1 LREAVALGGGVQA
14 KGIVII
20 TMEIG
25 ETLSLRLSQRE
36 GAVAMVV
43 GLRLLRHTVAQAA
56 RAAMAGLRLAIVFMA
71 QAEVGVPAERV
82 VRAEEVLSSLLAVGM
97 EGMEGMEG
105 MVALA

>member
-1 LREAVALGGGVQA
+1 MQA
-14 KGIVII
+14 KGLVII

-25 ETLSLRLSQRE
+25 ETLRVRLAQME

-43 GLRLLRHTVAQAA
+43 GLRLLCHTVAQAELVA
-56 RAAMAGLRLAIVFMA
+56 QAGLRLAIVFMA